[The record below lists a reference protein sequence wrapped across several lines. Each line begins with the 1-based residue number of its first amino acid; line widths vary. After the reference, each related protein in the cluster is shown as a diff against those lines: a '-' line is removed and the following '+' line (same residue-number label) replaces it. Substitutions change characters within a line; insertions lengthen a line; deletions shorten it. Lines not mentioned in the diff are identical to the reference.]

1 MRRRRLP
8 LRLKRGTKK
17 LLAFLTVIAV
27 LALLVFSYIELK
39 VDPFMLDFTVLKGKT
54 MMSDLFSQ
62 TVNIKLEEMQL
73 TYEDLI
79 TTKYAEDGAI
89 QSVNTDVVNVN
100 KLKNAITSDLSKQL
114 DEYYEYKV
122 DFPVGNA
129 TGSELLSGLGP
140 SIEFNSI
147 VTGSVVSEFRS
158 EFESGGMNQTVHRLY
173 IDITGDLIVIVGGEQ
188 EPLQL
193 TTSVLIGETVIVG
206 GVPTLFTGALP
217 EN

>member
-17 LLAFLTVIAV
+17 LLAFFTAATV

-188 EPLQL
+188 EPLRL

-206 GVPTLFTGALP
+206 GVPTLLTGALP